1 MPGSGTTRIATLV
14 MGLSV
19 SAGVWLLLRAG
30 GSMRA
35 TAVSALA
42 GGALGIAVLLSAG
55 ETPLRRA
62 GSTLLVPVTAV
73 LLVGGFGLAVLDGV
87 LGSLG
92 NGIRVPVVVRALLA
106 HVGVA
111 VAASAGTFG
120 VLGTI
125 TDGIGDGA
133 VARFWKTAITTEIVL
148 VAALGLL
155 VAVRFDALTALDL
168 PTGDLSAAADP
179 FLRPADPRVALVTFW
194 LIVAGVL
201 VMGRRTLSALPLVE
215 LAGRSSRPQL
225 ETGLDRA
232 DSVLRSATVAVVAVT
247 FLSAL
252 GFATDPDAGVF
263 AMESIQPVLSVLE
276 NQPLR
281 RALVAVTL
289 ALGAIVLVV
298 GGLQRVT
305 GSVTG
310 LLRRLIP
317 SILGGVVVIVAAWLA
332 SPFVAGL
339 LPDVP
344 ATYRPSV
351 AALLDALTPAGAL
364 LAAIAVAV
372 FLLTVLLATL
382 VGAGGVSYVPARN
395 AGGAIAGAG
404 LAVGSILI
412 GVSGGEP
419 AVIFAVVA
427 LSILA
432 WNASERGVTTRAE
445 LGTRAGLNLDVVH
458 TVAAL
463 SVALPG
469 MAVAWLLYSNALSDI
484 AVPGGTLV
492 GVLVTLAASLVLLAA
507 LRG

>member
-1 MPGSGTTRIATLV
+1 MAGSGTTRIATLV

-19 SAGVWLLLRAG
+19 SAGVWLLVGAG

-42 GGALGIAVLLSAG
+42 GGTLGIAVLLSAG

-62 GSTLLVPVTAV
+62 VSTLFVPVTAV
-73 LLVGGFGLAVLDGV
+73 LLVGGFGLAIFDGV
-87 LGSLG
+87 LGTLG
-92 NGIRVPVVVRALLA
+92 DGFRVPVVGRALLA

-155 VAVRFDALTALDL
+155 VALRFDALDL

-194 LIVAGVL
+194 LIVAGGL

-317 SILGGVVVIVAAWLA
+317 SILGGVVVIVAAWFA

-339 LPDVP
+339 LADVP
-344 ATYRPSV
+344 ATYRPS
-351 AALLDALTPAGAL
+351 AASLLDALTPAGAL
-364 LAAIAVAV
+364 LAAVAVAV
-372 FLLTVLLATL
+372 FLLAVLLAML

-395 AGGAIAGAG
+395 GGGAIASAG
-404 LAVGSILI
+404 LAVGTILV
-412 GVSGGEP
+412 GVAGGGP
-419 AVIFAVVA
+419 VVVFAGVA
-427 LSILA
+427 LSIVA

-445 LGTRAGLNLDVVH
+445 LGARGALHLDVVH

-469 MAVAWLLYSNALSDI
+469 MAVAWLLYSNTLSDL

-492 GVLVTLAASLVLLAA
+492 GVLATLAASLVLLVA

>member
-1 MPGSGTTRIATLV
+1 MAGSGTTRIATLV

-35 TAVSALA
+35 TGVSALA

-73 LLVGGFGLAVLDGV
+73 LLVGGFGLAILDGV

-92 NGIRVPVVVRALLA
+92 DGFRLPVIGRALLA
-106 HVGVA
+106 HVGLSVA
-111 VAASAGTFG
+111 GCAGAFG
-120 VLGTI
+120 VVGTI

-133 VARFWKTAITTEIVL
+133 VARFWTTAIATEIVL
-148 VAALGLL
+148 AGALGLL
-155 VAVRFDALTALDL
+155 VALRFDALAALDL
-168 PTGDLSAAADP
+168 PTGDLSAAVDP
-179 FLRPADPRVALVTFW
+179 FLRPVDPRVALVTFW

-201 VMGRRTLSALPLVE
+201 VMVRRTLSALPLVE
-215 LAGRSSRPQL
+215 LAGRSRRAQL

-252 GFATDPDAGVF
+252 GFASEPDAGVF

-289 ALGAIVLVV
+289 ALGAVVLVV

-317 SILGGVVVIVAAWLA
+317 SIFGGVVVIVAAWFA
-332 SPFVAGL
+332 SPVVPGL
-339 LPDVP
+339 LADVP
-344 ATYRPSV
+344 ATYRPSA

-364 LAAIAVAV
+364 LAAVAVAV
-372 FLLTVLLATL
+372 FLLAVLLAML

-395 AGGAIAGAG
+395 GGGAIASAG
-404 LAVGSILI
+404 LAVGTILV
-412 GVSGGEP
+412 GVAGGGP
-419 AVIFAVVA
+419 VVVFAAVA

-445 LGTRAGLNLDVVH
+445 LGARGALHLDVVH

-469 MAVAWLLYSNALSDI
+469 MAVAWLLYSNTLSDI

-492 GVLVTLAASLVLLAA
+492 GVLVTLAASLVFLVA